1 MDPYRFLLFD
11 LDNTLLDFNAAE
23 GEALKELFKEYNIP
37 FTRKVQHAYNTV
49 NKSLW
54 QDYEKGNISRDVVLN
69 TRFSLLFES
78 FGYKVDGSKL
88 ESSYRNYLTNSHQLI
103 KGSIELMDYL
113 VQTYHCYAL
122 TNGVAHTQ
130 HRRLRDSSL
139 LPYFQGIFVS
149 EEMGFQKPM
158 KEFFDNAFSHIPNF
172 SADKALMIG
181 DSLSSDIQG
190 GINAGVDTCWFN
202 PKKKVNQTGP
212 LPTYEV
218 SSLDQ
223 LYALLSPNKI
233 NQKTYKS

>member
-1 MDPYRFLLFD
+1 MNPYRFLLFD

-23 GEALKELFKEYNIP
+23 DEALKEVFKEYNIP
-37 FTRKVQHAYNTV
+37 FTKKVQQAYSTV

-54 QDYEKGNISRDVVLN
+54 EDYEEGNISRDVVLN

-88 ESSYRNYLTNSHQLI
+88 ESSYRNYLTNSHQLV

-113 VQTYHCYAL
+113 VQTYRCYAL

-130 HRRLRDSSL
+130 YRRLKDSNL
-139 LPYFQGIFVS
+139 LPYFQGIFIS

-158 KEFFDNAFSHIPNF
+158 KEFFDSAFSHIPNF
-172 SADKALMIG
+172 SADEALMIG

-202 PKKKVNQTGP
+202 PNEIMNETGL

-218 SSLDQ
+218 ASLNQ
-223 LYALLSPNKI
+223 LCTLLLPDKI
-233 NQKTYKS
+233 NQKTH